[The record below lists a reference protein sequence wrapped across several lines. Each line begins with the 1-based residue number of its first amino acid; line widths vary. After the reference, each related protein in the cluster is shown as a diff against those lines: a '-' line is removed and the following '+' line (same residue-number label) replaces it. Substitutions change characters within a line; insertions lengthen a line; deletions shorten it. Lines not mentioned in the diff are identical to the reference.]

1 MNDWYQELK
10 RILQSS
16 KSGRI
21 MSILQGWEKFL
32 KRKNIHSF
40 SKYSVH
46 LLFSKYSVNTA
57 PGRELVSFQLLGMNE
72 L

>member
-1 MNDWYQELK
+1 MDDLYQELK
-10 RILQSS
+10 RTLQSS

-21 MSILQGWEKFL
+21 MSILQGWEKLL

-40 SKYSVH
+40 SKYSV
-46 LLFSKYSVNTA
+46 NTA
-57 PGRELVSFQLLGMNE
+57 PRRELVPFYVLGMNE